1 MPINPAFRR
10 TDLKT
15 ERIASEIET
24 ILARY
29 SRAGTRKGN
38 AGNYRVPRCAVEHPP
53 ALEVI
58 LFLSACGESR

>member
-38 AGNYRVPRCAVEHPP
+38 AGNYRVPRCAVEHP
-53 ALEVI
+53 
-58 LFLSACGESR
+58 SRT